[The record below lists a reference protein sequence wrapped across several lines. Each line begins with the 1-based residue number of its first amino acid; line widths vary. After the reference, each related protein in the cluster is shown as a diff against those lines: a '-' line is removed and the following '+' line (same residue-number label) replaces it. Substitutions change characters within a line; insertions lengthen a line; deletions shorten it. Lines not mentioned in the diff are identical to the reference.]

1 LSLTLDTIFKQAR
14 RKTMKN
20 ATTEV
25 SSDGAQAS
33 SADSRSNETA
43 GNKDGAHASSAD
55 SRSNETAGNKE
66 NRAAEPPQGNTL
78 ATGSV
83 NRGAVLGA
91 HNNRLPA
98 TPTSAKNMIASH
110 LSCETPLPP
119 LTRDALSPARC
130 EYTDV
135 AYWTPAK
142 HYTSTVNIDA
152 EMEALAKGLVPATGT
167 PSRPGP
173 SAVGAGVMSPPNN
186 GFSDVAYWTPAKHY
200 TSTVNIDSEMEALT
214 KGSVPA
220 IGTSTRQGLSVVGA
234 GVISPPN
241 NGFSDVAY
249 WTPAKHYTSTVNIDA
264 EMQTLLEAS
273 K

>member
-1 LSLTLDTIFKQAR
+1 LSLILDTIFKQAR

-25 SSDGAQAS
+25 CSD
-33 SADSRSNETA
+33 D
-43 GNKDGAHASSAD
+43 AHASSAD
-55 SRSNETAGNKE
+55 STSNETAGNKE
-66 NRAAEPPQGNTL
+66 NRAAEPTQGNTL

-83 NRGAVLGA
+83 NRGTVLGA

-119 LTRDALSPARC
+119 LPRDALSPARC

-152 EMEALAKGLVPATGT
+152 EMEALAKGSGPHTGT
-167 PSRPGP
+167 PTRQGRSVV
-173 SAVGAGVMSPPNN
+173 SAGVMSPPNN

-200 TSTVNIDSEMEALT
+200 TSTVNIDAEMEALA

-220 IGTSTRQGLSVVGA
+220 TGTPTRPGPSAVGA
-234 GVISPPN
+234 GVMSPPN
-241 NGFSDVAY
+241 DGFSDVTY

-264 EMQTLLEAS
+264 EMQTLLKAS